1 MSNPD
6 PMNDPENERQDDDL
20 LRDELDARR
29 WWDEQDMKAEQINGD
44 FGVRVASDPHND
56 DQGNSRQVCLGLN
69 PQSGGEGDLES
80 LHQFKHDEQWLAQ
93 MRWSR
98 LYNEAWA
105 AWADGKP
112 FTWPPT
118 EEQLRR

>member
-20 LRDELDARR
+20 LRDELDAMR
-29 WWDEQDMKAEQINGD
+29 WWDEQDMKAEQRAKDGNREDGNVPD
-44 FGVRVASDPHND
+44 SEGLKPNAPSLAHHD
-56 DQGNSRQVCLGLN
+56 D
-69 PQSGGEGDLES
+69 
-80 LHQFKHDEQWLAQ
+80 KYLAEC
-93 MRWSR
+93 RWTR

-118 EEQLRR
+118 AEQLRR